1 MSCYNTLQDLED
13 YDKQTID
20 ICERFN
26 SLITNMN
33 STKVELVAA
42 KYQLSSMR
50 EKFLRDRKKMYIE
63 ELDVSKNITRKEIT
77 DTLLISDQLC
87 VFLGFPIGTISNR
100 TKIFNLICE
109 YIKNNNLQN
118 NTSFRLDSK
127 LALLFGNKGEKLTF
141 FSIQTRLSPHLCPIS
156 KIDLKNETL

>member
-1 MSCYNTLQDLED
+1 MSCYNTLQDLEE

-20 ICERFN
+20 ICERFD

-33 STKVELVAA
+33 STKVELVAV

-63 ELDVSKNITRKEIT
+63 EIDLSKNITRKEIT

-87 VFLGFPIGTISNR
+87 VFLGFPIGTVSNR
-100 TKIFNLICE
+100 TNVFNLICE
-109 YIKNNNLQN
+109 YIKKNNLQN